1 VEDGTI
7 AMVIA
12 LISTAIAIASLL
24 LNGRISWRKDK
35 REQESHVD
43 AEADRHIELLEKRNG
58 LLEQEIAEL
67 KKQGGQRE
75 AEWRKRETEWR
86 KREAS
91 LEERVRDIERD
102 YRDLVRTV
110 TSMGYCADV
119 KSCKNHNPGDRR
131 IIIESDIAP
140 GGTD

>member
-1 VEDGTI
+1 MTAGWATFI
-7 AMVIA
+7 AVISMLVA
-12 LISTAIAIASLL
+12 VASFL
-24 LNGRISWRKDK
+24 LNGRSTWRRDK

-43 AEADRHIELLEKRNG
+43 AEADRHIELLEKRNV

-67 KKQGGQRE
+67 KKQGVQRE

-131 IIIESDIAP
+131 IIIEGDIAP